1 MCPEDTRTLNDVG
14 IVGYEVVEIVI
25 QTKAEIQQIQACH
38 SDQANADKMDEVE
51 APPTAVQQPT
61 PPIKQA
67 EPKKLSS
74 LINKIE
80 LLCSDSH
87 KRYLPACCE
96 AYLKHNK
103 STHTDE

>member
-1 MCPEDTRTLNDVG
+1 MLHDVG

-25 QTKAEIQQIQACH
+25 QTKAEIQQIQACQ
-38 SDQANADKMDEVE
+38 SDQANTDKMDEVE
-51 APPTAVQQPT
+51 APYTSVQPPAPSGNQP
-61 PPIKQA
+61 
-67 EPKKLSS
+67 EPRKLSS

-80 LLCSDSH
+80 LLRSDSH

-103 STHTDE
+103 TTHTDE